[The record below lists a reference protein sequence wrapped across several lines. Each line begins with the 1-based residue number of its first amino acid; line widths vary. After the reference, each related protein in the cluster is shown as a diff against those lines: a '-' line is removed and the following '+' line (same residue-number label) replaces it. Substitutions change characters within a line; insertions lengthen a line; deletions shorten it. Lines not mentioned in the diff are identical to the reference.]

1 MTPQEL
7 KNSILQLVIQGKLVD
22 QRSEE
27 GTAEELYKHIQAEK
41 QRLIKAGTI
50 KNDKPLPE
58 ITEDEKP
65 FDIPESW
72 KWVRIGSITTL
83 NPKSY
88 LSSQI
93 ILPKTERKS
102 FRWFCFC
109 NDEGLLNGMIP
120 NIYSK
125 VEHYETHS
133 MPMIFGP
140 IVLTQQNS
148 KGDTM
153 GITQSEIDSLK
164 IDVFKSI
171 QTIEN

>member
-1 MTPQEL
+1 MASSSRKSNKKMPTFVILLGPTGDIKKIPFNEKKSL
-7 KNSILQLVIQGKLVD
+7 EILQNLVD
-22 QRSEE
+22 
-27 GTAEELYKHIQAEK
+27 GY
-41 QRLIKAGTI
+41 
-50 KNDKPLPE
+50 
-58 ITEDEKP
+58 
-65 FDIPESW
+65 
-72 KWVRIGSITTL
+72 ITTL
-83 NPKSY
+83 KPKSY

-93 ILPKTERKS
+93 ILPATKRKS

-153 GITQSEIDSLK
+153 GITQSEIDSLE

-171 QTIEN
+171 QTPK